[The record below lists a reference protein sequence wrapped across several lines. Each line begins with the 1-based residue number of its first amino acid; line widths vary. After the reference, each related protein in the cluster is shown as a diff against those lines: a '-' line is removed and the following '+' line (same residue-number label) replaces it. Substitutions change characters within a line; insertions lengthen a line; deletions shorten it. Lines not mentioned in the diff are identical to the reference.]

1 MSVTNGNDS
10 GPGSLREQLCTAAQ
24 TITIDPTV
32 KLITL
37 ESTLAITRHTI
48 IEGHQEASI
57 TISKNGVF
65 CPHMIVC
72 NSGTN
77 VMLKDVAL
85 IGNKDNA
92 PSTALAHK
100 GNGALSLIRCRV
112 ADWVDGNT
120 VNRSIVNVTN
130 CSLVLQKCLFHNNLG
145 SGIVSQMCDALG
157 RYQTKIIKTLF
168 CYNTASH
175 LIQTG
180 NASSAT
186 GAIHFDCL
194 FFKLRLE
201 ENTVSTHIDN
211 ISNAACKLVYSKPNT
226 TCNVTINQC
235 IFNNNILTKVSGVIH
250 ADVSNGDTVRICQ
263 TRIENN
269 ISKGSNNSNYGSALS
284 IRRVCTGR
292 LALEAVP
299 ISIKECQICGNRG
312 VGYGAIRILSPGKI
326 LKVSVSE
333 TTIAGNIATSSDS
346 YCVLI
351 KGPQI
356 NCTWLNTSIEG
367 NQSSRATVL
376 ATNGCLFKGVT
387 IVHNTGKITGGIHI
401 PEGSVTLINSIIMN
415 GGSDI
420 TGLVTGQENLIAC
433 DKGLCGMN
441 PEENYIGVT
450 DIICP
455 IFPHEQSK
463 LICPIQ
469 DASYITQMIA
479 TKPILEI
486 ADIPCHI
493 GDTMLKVRE
502 FSTGQIQYRK
512 ACDVYATK
520 HELYNCQ
527 TKSFTPIIY
536 NAVFKESNTML
547 KIPKDLFGHQKP
559 ETDLYVN
566 TKDFVCVNGRH
577 LKAKNLCGTAIVKV
591 NSTDIF
597 AIVCS
602 DSIPIDVNGV
612 QIYSWSKTQWH
623 EHVRKTGIIWSNNME
638 MVN

>member
-10 GPGSLREQLCTAAQ
+10 GPGSLREQLRTVAQ
-24 TITIDPTV
+24 TITIDSTV

-37 ESTLAITRHTI
+37 ESPLIIAKHTI
-48 IEGHQEASI
+48 IEGHRDVQI
-57 TISKNGVF
+57 TISKDGVF
-65 CPHMIVC
+65 CPHMITC
-72 NSGTN
+72 ASGTH
-77 VMLKDVAL
+77 VMLKDLAL
-85 IGNKDNA
+85 IGNKDNS

-100 GNGALSLIRCRV
+100 GNGALSLVRCRV
-112 ADWVDGNT
+112 ADWIDGNT
-120 VNRSIVNVTN
+120 VNRSIINVTN
-130 CSLVLQKCLFHNNLG
+130 CSLVLQKCLFHHNAG
-145 SGIVSQMCDALG
+145 SGIVSQLCDVLG

-194 FFKLRLE
+194 FLKLRME
-201 ENTVSTHIDN
+201 ENTIGTHIDN
-211 ISNAACKLVYSKPNT
+211 ITNAACKLVYSKPNT

-235 IFNNNILTKVSGVIH
+235 VFNNNILTKVSGVIH
-250 ADVSNGDTVRICQ
+250 ADISNGETIRVCQ

-292 LALEAVP
+292 LASEAVP

-312 VGYGAIRILSPGKI
+312 VGYGAIRILSPSKI

-333 TTIAGNIATSSDS
+333 TTIAGNVATSSDS
-346 YCVLI
+346 YCILT
-351 KGPQI
+351 KGPHAT
-356 NCTWLNTSIEG
+356 CAWLNTSIEG

-376 ATNGCLFKGVT
+376 ATAGCLFKGVS
-387 IVHNTGKITGGIHI
+387 IVHNVGKITGGIHI
-401 PEGSVTLINSIIMN
+401 PNGSVTLTNSIMVN
-415 GGSDI
+415 EGSDI
-420 TGLVTGQENLIAC
+420 AGTMVGQNNLISC
-433 DKGLCGMN
+433 DKGLKCTDEGN
-441 PEENYIGVT
+441 HIGKM
-450 DIICP
+450 DIVCP
-455 IFPHEQSK
+455 IYPCESIK
-463 LICPIQ
+463 PDCPIQ
-469 DASYITQMIA
+469 DASYIGQMISSR
-479 TKPILEI
+479 PPLEI

-502 FSTGQIQYRK
+502 SSTGQIQYRK
-512 ACDVYATK
+512 ACDVYANK

-527 TKSFTPIIY
+527 TKSFVPIIY
-536 NAVFKESNTML
+536 NAVFRESDIML

-559 ETDLYVN
+559 ETDLFIN
-566 TKDFVCVNGRH
+566 TKDFVCINGRH
-577 LKAKNLCGTAIVKV
+577 IKAKNLCGTTTVKV
-591 NSTDIF
+591 NGTDIF
-597 AIVCS
+597 AIVCT
-602 DSIPIDVNGV
+602 DRIPIDINGV
-612 QIYSWSKTQWH
+612 QIYSWSKCQWH